1 MMKKELQLI
10 LTGLLT
16 VLCLSVQAQTGS
28 LSGKVSSAG
37 KPLELASVGIK
48 GTVYGTATDSQGEF
62 VIKNIPFGTYNLGV
76 SMIGYTPQNVKVTL
90 SPGQS
95 SLNID
100 FDLKEAA
107 NSLDQVVVTATR
119 TAKKITNSPVI
130 VDVISSATLENTQ
143 SVSLSEGLKFQPG
156 LRVETNCQTCNYTQL
171 RMNGLQ
177 GGYSQI
183 LINSRPIFS
192 PLTGLYGME
201 QVPTNMIERIE
212 VVRGGGSA
220 LYGSGAVGGTVN
232 VITKVPEEGSFDF
245 GYTHQNFDGAGETIL
260 SGNATLLTENKN
272 AGATFFVN
280 KRKRDWWDANGDNFS
295 EIPAL
300 ENNSFGTTLF
310 FLPSE
315 NQKLDI
321 NISSLNEYRFGGEMV
336 EGAAHLARQSEE
348 RTHNVIVGN
357 IDHTLRFNDG
367 NSSLLSYFAYQNTT
381 RTHYTGVFPDDEAD
395 IAVHL
400 VDPPYGT
407 SDNTTWQG
415 GVQLNHNFYNFP
427 LGSNVVTVGAEYIQ
441 DDILDVIEPFNYL
454 IDQNTKNLG
463 AFFQSDW
470 ELSEKLNLL
479 SGIRVD
485 DHNLVDQVIASP
497 RFSLLYKP
505 LNNTQFRATWGTGFR
520 APQAFDSDL
529 HIAFAGGGV
538 SRIQLSPDLVH
549 ERSNSFST
557 SINYDKP
564 TEHFIWGFTV
574 EGFHTY
580 LRDAFFLQPLGEDN
594 FGEVFEK
601 QNGDGATVQG
611 VTVEVRANYDEKV
624 QFDAGMTFQTSEFD
638 NPVESSDVLEPTR
651 EFLRTPNEYG
661 FSTLTFTPDERWNVA
676 ANLTYTGPM
685 LILHLAGAPEQAE
698 DAFVRSGAFTEVGFR
713 ASYTFPLPNL
723 GSGLEVFGG
732 VKNLTNAFQ
741 DDFDTGKD
749 RDSNY
754 AYGPALPR
762 TIFFGLRI
770 RSL

>member
-1 MMKKELQLI
+1 M
-10 LTGLLT
+10 
-16 VLCLSVQAQTGS
+16 VLCLSAQAQTGIIC
-28 LSGKVSSAG
+28 GKISSKG
-37 KPLELASVGIK
+37 KPLELVSVGIN
-48 GTVYGTATDSQGEF
+48 GTIYGSVSDSQGYF
-62 VIKNIPFGTYNLGV
+62 IIKNIPFGSYNLGV

-90 SPGQS
+90 SS
-95 SLNID
+95 DESAINID
-100 FDLKEAA
+100 FDLKETT
-107 NSLDQVVVTATR
+107 NSLDQIVITSTR
-119 TAKKITNSPVI
+119 TAKKITNSPII

-156 LRVETNCQTCNYTQL
+156 LRVETDCQTCNYTQL

-201 QVPTNMIERIE
+201 QIPTNMIERIE

-232 VITKVPEEGSFDF
+232 VITKVPKEASFDF
-245 GYTHQNFDGAGETIL
+245 GYTYQNIDGANENLL
-260 SGNATLLTENKN
+260 SGNATLLNENNN

-280 KRKRDWWDANGDNFS
+280 KRKREWWDANGDNFS
-295 EIPAL
+295 EAPEL
-300 ENNSFGTTLF
+300 ENNSFGTNLF

-315 NQKLDI
+315 YQKLDI
-321 NISSLNEYRFGGEMV
+321 NINSLNEYRYGGEMV
-336 EGAAHLARQSEE
+336 EGAAHLTQQSEE

-357 IDHTLRFNDG
+357 VDHTVKFNDE
-367 NSSLLSYFAYQNTT
+367 NSSLLTYFAYQNTT
-381 RTHYTGVFPDDEAD
+381 RTHYTGVFPDAEAD

-400 VDPPYGT
+400 TDPPYGT

-415 GVQLNHNFYNFP
+415 GIQLNHNFSNFP

-454 IDQNTKNLG
+454 IDQNTQNLG
-463 AFFQSDW
+463 SFFQSDW
-470 ELSEKLNLL
+470 EFDEKLNLL
-479 SGIRVD
+479 SGIRLD

-505 LNNTQFRATWGTGFR
+505 LNNIQVRATWGTGFR

-538 SRIQLSPDLVH
+538 SRVQLSPDLIH
-549 ERSNSFST
+549 ERSNSFSG

-564 TEHFIWGFTV
+564 TEYFIWGFTV

-580 LRDAFFLQPLGEDN
+580 LRDAFFLQPLGEDE

-601 QNGDGATVQG
+601 QNGDGASVQG

-638 NPVESSDVLEPTR
+638 NPVQSSDVLEAR
-651 EFLRTPNEYG
+651 MEFLRTPNEYG
-661 FSTLTFTPDERWNVA
+661 FSTITFTPNERWNVT

-685 LILHLAGAPEQAE
+685 LILHLTRASGQAE
-698 DAFVRSGAFTEVGFR
+698 DLFVRSNIFTEVGFR
-713 ASYTFPLPNL
+713 TSYTLPLQNL
-723 GSGLEVFGG
+723 GSELEVFGG

-741 DDFDTGKD
+741 NDFDTGKN

-754 AYGPALPR
+754 VYGPVLPR
-762 TIFFGLRI
+762 TVYFGIRI
-770 RSL
+770 KSL